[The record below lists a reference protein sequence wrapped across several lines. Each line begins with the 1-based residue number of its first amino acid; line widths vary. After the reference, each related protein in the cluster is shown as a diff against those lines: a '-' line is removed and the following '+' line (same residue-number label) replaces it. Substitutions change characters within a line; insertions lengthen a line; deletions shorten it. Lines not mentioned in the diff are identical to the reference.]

1 MSNITTTTAYSW
13 PDPIE
18 TIYQTLGSDGKFA
31 RKIPHLDLPTAL
43 FIGAVMNTP
52 RDRRPWGI
60 VTWMGEMFNIS
71 RPTLYSLGERVLE
84 QFQIQPE
91 TEPAVPEKSI
101 LVTETRLKRTILSH
115 SIPGNMSIRDS
126 QVSLQ
131 EAFDQRP
138 SIGTISQLITSAGQK
153 AGQVL
158 SNLSYKNLG
167 IAIVLRDETFFQGKP
182 ILIMVEPISTTILFA
197 EVCPD
202 RKSDTWGLALLMVEE
217 KGVTI
222 KGLVEDMAQAFPK
235 SQQLAELEDTE
246 VQKDTWHV
254 QRDAGNLA
262 KSLLNTAYKAIG
274 EVYELDD
281 KLLKCWNDELFEQ
294 KYIPAVEKQDL
305 AIEQYDSYIE
315 WSAHLH
321 DAFELVDRR
330 SGEIRDRQING
341 WLLEETLSALE
352 KIDHP
357 KVKKLVNKIRNHQDQ
372 MLTFLDWAQTALEQ
386 FKIETEGLI
395 PDGFIRMVARC
406 WWYRQ
411 ALINGHNQFK
421 SAAEVAEMEFRV
433 CLDGEPLWTQFADQL
448 LSILSAATRASSL
461 VEGINSLLKSFL
473 DNRCSFHSTDTLQ
486 AYINL
491 FVLWHNM
498 RVYSRGKREGK
509 SPFQLAG
516 IETPSD
522 DWLEL
527 LGYPAN

>member
-1 MSNITTTTAYSW
+1 MSQIIATNPSSW
-13 PDPIE
+13 SDPIE
-18 TIYQTLGSDGKFA
+18 RVYQTLSGGVAFPS
-31 RKIPHLDLPTAL
+31 KIPHLDLPTAM

-60 VTWMGEMFNIS
+60 VSWMSEIFNIS
-71 RPTLYSLGERVLE
+71 RPSLYSLGKRVLE
-84 QFQIQPE
+84 PFQSQAE
-91 TEPAVPEKSI
+91 TEPTSPSKSI
-101 LVTETRLKRTILSH
+101 LVTENRLKRTILSH

-131 EAFDQRP
+131 EAFDKCP
-138 SIGTISQLITSAGQK
+138 SIGTISQLITESGQK
-153 AGQVL
+153 AGQIL
-158 SNLSYKNLG
+158 FDMDYSSLG
-167 IAIVLRDETFFQGKP
+167 KVIVLRDETFFQGQP
-182 ILIMVEPISTTILFA
+182 ILIVIEPISTTILFA

-202 RKSDTWGLALLMVEE
+202 RKSDTWALALLMVED

-222 KGLVEDMAQAFPK
+222 KGLVEDMATAFPK
-235 SQQLAELEDTE
+235 SQELAELAEAK

-254 QRDAGNLA
+254 QWDTSKVAL
-262 KSLLNTAYKAIG
+262 SLENAAYKAIKI
-274 EVYELDD
+274 VCELEK

-294 KYIPAVEKQDL
+294 DYIPAVLKQDQ
-305 AIEQYDSYIE
+305 AIEQYDTYRE
-315 WSAHLH
+315 WSFHLN
-321 DAFELVDRR
+321 DAFELVDQPC
-330 SGEIRDRQING
+330 GKIRDRQTNE

-357 KVKKLVNKIRNHQDQ
+357 KVKKLVNKVRNHQDQ

-386 FKIETEGLI
+386 FKTENEGLI
-395 PDGFIRMVARC
+395 PDGFIHMVAKC

-411 ALINGHNQFK
+411 ALINGHKQFK
-421 SAAEVAEMEFRV
+421 SAAEAAEMELGLW
-433 CLDGEPLWTQFADQL
+433 LDDPSEAKLVDQIL
-448 LSILSAATRASSL
+448 AILSGATRASSL
-461 VEGINSLLKSFL
+461 VEGINNLLKSFL
-473 DNRCSFHSTDTLQ
+473 DSRRSFQSTETLQ

-498 RVYSRGKREGK
+498 RVYARGKRKGK

-516 IETPSD
+516 IDTPSH